1 MVMMI
6 SFIVSTIFALIIIP
20 ILRKM
25 NVGQRISVYLEETHR
40 KKSGTPTMGGLI
52 FILPSIIIFI
62 TLWFFD
68 KIHITYSLIIV
79 LITFISYGVL
89 GFIDNY

>member
-1 MVMMI
+1 
-6 SFIVSTIFALIIIP
+6 
-20 ILRKM
+20 
-25 NVGQRISVYLEETHR
+25 
-40 KKSGTPTMGGLI
+40 MGGLI